1 MDFLHSPALINTIWI
16 GTAFIFG
23 FAMRQIG
30 LPPMIGFLASG
41 FVLNFLGLTDGS
53 LALDSI
59 ADMGILLLLFT
70 IGLKLDLKSLTRP
83 EIWLGTNLHILLS
96 ILFFGSFIML
106 AGTLG
111 IASLSGLDL
120 WQAALIG
127 FALSF
132 SSTVFAVKVLEE
144 KGEMTSKH
152 GQVAIGILI
161 MQDIVAVIFLT
172 LSKGEFPSLW
182 ALGLP
187 ILLLL
192 IRPALK
198 YLINHAGHG
207 EMLTL
212 GGLFV
217 AIVVGATSFQ
227 LVGLKPDLG
236 ALIMGVVVGSHPR
249 ASELGKSLY
258 SFKDMFLV
266 GFFFQIGLTGIPTLV
281 HVFIALG
288 FLSVLVVKS
297 GFYFLLL
304 SRFKLRARTSMLA
317 TLSLS
322 NYSEFGLLVAAI
334 SAKEGWLDSEWLII
348 LSLALTFS
356 FILASPLNSKANCI
370 YDRFAEFLRR
380 FESKTK
386 HIDDIDI
393 DLGEAS
399 ILVVG
404 MGRIGTGAYDATR
417 ERHGNKVLGVD
428 YSKKKVRHHQQE
440 GRNIISSD
448 ATDFD
453 FWHTT
458 NLEKVRLIMLAMP
471 KHQANMFAL
480 EELQKSGFSGMITA
494 IARFDDE
501 REELIQAGASATY
514 NIFTEAGAGYAGHVC
529 QTVTLTKNTA

>member
-1 MDFLHSPALINTIWI
+1 MDLLHSPTFINIIWI

-23 FAMRQIG
+23 FAMRRIG

-41 FVLNFLGLTDGS
+41 FALNFLGLTDGS
-53 LALDSI
+53 LALESI
-59 ADMGILLLLFT
+59 ADMGIMLLLFT
-70 IGLKLDLKSLTRP
+70 IGLKLDLKSLIKP

-96 ILFFGSFIML
+96 VLFFSIIIML
-106 AGTLG
+106 AGTFG
-111 IASLSGLDL
+111 IASLTGLDL
-120 WQAALIG
+120 WQTALIG

-132 SSTVFAVKVLEE
+132 SSTVFAVKVLED

-187 ILLLL
+187 IFLLL
-192 IRPALK
+192 IRPVLR

-217 AIVVGATSFQ
+217 AIVVGATSFH

-236 ALIMGVVVGSHPR
+236 ALIMGVLVGSHPR

-266 GFFFQIGLTGIPTLV
+266 GFFFQIGLSGIPTLT

-288 FLSVLVVKS
+288 FLSVLAVKS

-334 SAKEGWLDSEWLII
+334 SAQKGWLDPEWLII

-356 FILASPLNSKANCI
+356 FILASPLNSKAHCI
-370 YDRFAEFLRR
+370 YDRFSGFLHG
-380 FESKTK
+380 FERKTR
-386 HIDDIDI
+386 HADDVDV
-393 DLGEAS
+393 DLGDAS
-399 ILVVG
+399 ILVFG
-404 MGRIGTGAYDATR
+404 MGRIGTGAYEATR

-428 YSKKKVRHHQQE
+428 YSEKKVEKHLQQ
-440 GRNIISSD
+440 GRRVISGD

-453 FWHTT
+453 FWQAT
-458 NLEKVRLIMLAMP
+458 NLDKVRLIMLAMP

-480 EELQKSGFSGMITA
+480 EELQKSEFHGMITA
-494 IARFDDE
+494 TARFDDE
-501 REELIQAGASATY
+501 REELIQAGATAAY
-514 NIFTEAGAGYAGHVC
+514 NIFSEAGAGYADHVC
-529 QTVTLTKNTA
+529 QSVNLK